1 MRLLSLC
8 AVTTLL
14 GVFSIGASAQ
24 QKLFV
29 YTSMKESMIGDL
41 KTAFIKQYPD
51 IKLDFQ
57 SAGAGKLMAKIAAER
72 ESGKILADVLW
83 T

>member
-1 MRLLSLC
+1 MRLNKLFSIC
-8 AVTTLL
+8 AINILL
-14 GVFSIGASAQ
+14 GLVSTGASAQ

-29 YTSMKESMIGDL
+29 YTSMKESMVGDL
-41 KTAFIKQYPD
+41 KIAFVKKYPD

-72 ESGKILADVLW
+72 ESG
-83 T
+83 